1 MRHKGELPDQLSG
14 LLGARCSDADRL
26 PVAQELQR
34 GGGGV
39 CPDLGVH
46 PIALLLRF
54 CPRS

>member
-34 GGGGV
+34 GVGGV
-39 CPDLGVH
+39 C
-46 PIALLLRF
+46 AQT
-54 CPRS
+54 